1 MTINNEMQSL
11 YSSTSAKNA
20 IFKPIARLALEAILE
35 LIVLVLTI
43 KAQVDSALGL
53 KHVVE
58 LVAANSLRNHL
69 KS

>member
-11 YSSTSAKNA
+11 YSSTSAKDA
-20 IFKPIARLALEAILE
+20 IFKPITRLALEAILE

-43 KAQVDSALGL
+43 KAQLDSAFGL

-58 LVAANSLRNHL
+58 LVAANS
-69 KS
+69 